1 MKNLLFLAVASILF
15 FASCSKMKWREK
27 ELPDP
32 RDVFVSTPWQM
43 KEYTA
48 PAFDI
53 NQDCRIARELVFRK
67 DSTGYFY
74 YTIKCDSNDKDTL
87 KFMWWVSRDNTK
99 LYFNYMDSV
108 FVDPPYTLRIFYAD
122 YDMIRTQG
130 WYYGRNING
139 NRFLDGY
146 FVPKGSK

>member
-1 MKNLLFLAVASILF
+1 MKKLLFLAVAFVLVVT
-15 FASCSKMKWREK
+15 SCNKLKWEEK
-27 ELPDP
+27 EKPDP

-43 KEYTA
+43 DEYIV
-48 PAFDI
+48 PVHDI

-74 YTIKCDSNDKDTL
+74 YPIKCDSNDKDTL
-87 KFMWWVSRDNTK
+87 KFMWWVSTDNTK

-108 FVDPPYTLRIFYAD
+108 LLSTPYTLRIYYTD

-130 WYYGRNING
+130 WVYGMNKNG